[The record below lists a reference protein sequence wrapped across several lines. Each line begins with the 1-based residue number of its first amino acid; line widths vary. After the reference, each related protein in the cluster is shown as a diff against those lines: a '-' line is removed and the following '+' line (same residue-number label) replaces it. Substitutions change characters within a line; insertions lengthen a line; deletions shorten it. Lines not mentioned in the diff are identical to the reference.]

1 MLSAGDDDEDDDEEG
16 SWPLAWRMR
25 SRDCVRVRKAV
36 SHCSAWTLKEEEE
49 EGRKK
54 KRNETKTTSQFLIA
68 RSQLDT
74 RLQAGNLFRSNCARL
89 HSGRIATSVAMLNAN
104 PMRASERAPA
114 QTTQS
119 NAKSQTRARNV

>member
-1 MLSAGDDDEDDDEEG
+1 MLSAGGDDEDDDEEG

-36 SHCSAWTLKEEEE
+36 SHCSAWTLKEEEEE

-104 PMRASERAPA
+104 PMRALA